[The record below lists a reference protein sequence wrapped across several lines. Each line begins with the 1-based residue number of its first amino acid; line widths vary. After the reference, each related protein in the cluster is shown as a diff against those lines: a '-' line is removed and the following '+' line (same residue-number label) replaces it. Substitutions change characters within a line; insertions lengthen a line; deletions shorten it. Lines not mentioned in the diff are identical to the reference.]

1 MGVGVG
7 VGAAEEEDDDEGW
20 SNSKPSIL
28 VNPPRGVVIG
38 LTSKKKTDKSTDK
51 GGRFGG
57 DGGGGGGGVRGLDDV
72 IDEDTGHVDVDALL
86 AEIDEDEV
94 RTVWG

>member
-1 MGVGVG
+1 MV
-7 VGAAEEEDDDEGW
+7 EEDDDEGW

-28 VNPPRGVVIG
+28 KNPPRGVVIG

-51 GGRFGG
+51 GGRS
-57 DGGGGGGGVRGLDDV
+57 GGGGGGVDDV
-72 IDEDTGHVDVDALL
+72 VDEDGDIDVDALL

-94 RTVWG
+94 CVLRPRVGL